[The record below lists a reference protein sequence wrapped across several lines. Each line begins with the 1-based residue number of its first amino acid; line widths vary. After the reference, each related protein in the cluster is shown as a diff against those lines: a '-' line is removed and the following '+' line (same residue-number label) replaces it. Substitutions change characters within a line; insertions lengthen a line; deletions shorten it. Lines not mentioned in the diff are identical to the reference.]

1 MESDGEAAD
10 VFDGNKRKKR
20 KKYFNKKYILY
31 LLIMILPSLL
41 CYWRMNNKMKEQ
53 LEKIKKEMPS
63 NNQMKE
69 QLGKIQKE
77 ISSKLLPKG
86 VIVSWFGSI
95 EEIPKGWALC
105 DGNNTTPDLRNRF
118 IIGGGDKYDI
128 GQKGGSSFIVLDKSN
143 FPKLGEGYFSSRL
156 SSTHGVFKF
165 HNGYYKLKIDG
176 WGGDDAWFADIE
188 IDLNGGFESIPVNI
202 MNPYYSIFYI
212 MKIE

>member
-1 MESDGEAAD
+1 MSYIQKSTGKIAD
-10 VFDGNKRKKR
+10 DEIERKGK
-20 KKYFNKKYILY
+20 NKKKKECLNINYNYILLIVIFILIIIIM
-31 LLIMILPSLL
+31 LLF
-41 CYWRMNNKMKEQ
+41 YK
-53 LEKIKKEMPS
+53 
-63 NNQMKE
+63 NNQMN
-69 QLGKIQKE
+69 
-77 ISSKLLPKG
+77 LPKG
-86 VIVSWFGSI
+86 IIVSWYGSI

-118 IIGGGDKYDI
+118 IIGAGDKYDI

-176 WGGDDAWFADIE
+176 WGGDDSWFADYK
-188 IDLNGGFESIPVNI
+188 IDLNEGFKSIPVNI